1 MAKGA
6 ASFESRG
13 SSYEKQNRQPLQVF
27 VTRYSRLADL
37 RQHGSCRQEGKGISV
52 AAGRLLL
59 RENAFG
65 FFLNEPTKPTVSH
78 VVVQQ

>member
-37 RQHGSCRQEGKGISV
+37 RQHGSCVR
-52 AAGRLLL
+52 
-59 RENAFG
+59 
-65 FFLNEPTKPTVSH
+65 
-78 VVVQQ
+78 

>member
-37 RQHGSCRQEGKGISV
+37 RQHGSCSTLNPLDHEYVPSRRRFSCSLRC
-52 AAGRLLL
+52 AAVRL
-59 RENAFG
+59 
-65 FFLNEPTKPTVSH
+65 
-78 VVVQQ
+78 